1 MKPKKD
7 RMMRPQETKAPA
19 TLICKSE
26 CVVHGFG
33 TIQMNEE
40 VTEEKYPGLIA
51 YLTEHGEHPNFISKE
66 E

>member
-1 MKPKKD
+1 MKKKYAD
-7 RMMRPQETKAPA
+7 RMMRTEETPAPK

-33 TIQMNEE
+33 TIPAGQE
-40 VTEEKYPGLIA
+40 VTDPNLVA
-51 YLTEHGEHPNFISKE
+51 YLTAHGEHPNFTSKE